1 MGGGD
6 GVDVWVEVSAD
17 CGFQAV
23 GAEEEVEGI
32 LLTVVGADEDLG
44 GGGVIDGCDAGVC
57 DEVGAVG
64 DGGLE
69 EACVQVVPAD

>member
-1 MGGGD
+1 MGGSD

-44 GGGVIDGCDAGVC
+44 GGGVVDGCDAGVC
-57 DEVGAVG
+57 VEGCAVG
-64 DGGLE
+64 EGGLE
-69 EACVQVVPAD
+69 EAGVQVVAAD